1 LEYVLYYREGKTI
14 SIEKYILIVSSTNPK
29 IGIVRLKIRLTVLC
43 AISQNSS
50 MELTIFLVFI
60 KCSD

>member
-1 LEYVLYYREGKTI
+1 
-14 SIEKYILIVSSTNPK
+14 
-29 IGIVRLKIRLTVLC
+29 LTVLC

-60 KCSD
+60 KCSDWDALYVPHFTVWIKSSRFKN